1 MSRKKA
7 RVPTATIGVFA
18 VELDDAYQSVIWRGI
33 EYQANRLGL
42 GVISFLG
49 SRSDYPIV
57 SEASLNVAYNLAG
70 PQNVDGIILIS
81 SAIATLHDSVDLEEL
96 FAPWRGLPRVSVGI
110 KIPGMSSIT
119 VEEASEVSLITR
131 HLVEKHKRRTFAL
144 ITGPLGHFESVARRR
159 AVEDT
164 LGEYGLPLDKR
175 LIASGSFRQASG
187 RVAVERLLST
197 GVTFDAL
204 VCLNDRMAQGA
215 LKALASRG
223 IRVPEDVSLTGFDGS
238 EFSKY
243 ASPPLTTV
251 IQPLYE
257 MGLSAV
263 EALDNLV
270 RGGEEQHTVLTCTP
284 VIRESCGCMPSIGT
298 ASASASTDI
307 PAYASPQ
314 ETVAVEQLTA
324 LIRSG
329 EDDRFIGRL
338 NAALD
343 ETGRESGALDRWYE
357 YLSVV
362 ERRAHR
368 DDDGRT
374 GAAGGPGKRSL
385 PAVARVLIGEKMARY
400 QAARR
405 ITTEDTFAKLRL
417 ISSLLAGAFEL
428 SVMFSRLEEG
438 LSLFGIRT
446 GFLVTFEPERDPDPD
461 NRKARVLLAMDREG
475 FSVPPGGVS
484 FHTSEILP
492 GSFGDNWR
500 RSSWVLTPLVFENE
514 PLGYLLLPGGFES
527 PLLYDILQEQIA
539 SNLKGTLLL
548 EQVRTHE
555 RRLKDEVAAR
565 TQDLQQ
571 INEELSR
578 EVERRAE
585 LEQEVIDVS
594 NRTMERIGQDLHD
607 DLCQH
612 LSGITLYTSMV
623 RNSVAA
629 GEAIDVASLDHINGL
644 LTDSIVRVKQIARG
658 LVPTGLEARG
668 LAWKVESLVLEARR
682 SSDKRI
688 TFTAAEGFSV
698 ADTDAALQAY
708 RIIQEALAN
717 ALQHSGAQEI
727 VISLYPESVGERT
740 YMVAEVR
747 DNGRGIPKD
756 VISGGLGLRTMR
768 YRAGILKAELT
779 IEDAHPGT
787 RIRCHFPD
795 DQREE

>member
-1 MSRKKA
+1 MG
-7 RVPTATIGVFA
+7 ATVGVFA

-33 EYQANRLGL
+33 EYQAGWLGL
-42 GVISFLG
+42 GVLSFLG

-96 FAPWRGLPRVSVGI
+96 FAPWSGLPRVSVGI
-110 KIPGMSSIT
+110 RIPGMSSIT
-119 VEEASEVSLITR
+119 VEEVREVSLIIR
-131 HLVEKHKRRTFAL
+131 HLVKQHDRRRFAL
-144 ITGPLGHFESVARRR
+144 ITGPLGHFESVARKR

-164 LGEYGLPLDKR
+164 LKGYGLPLDER
-175 LIASGSFRQASG
+175 LVASGSFRQASG
-187 RVAVERLLST
+187 EEAVAQLLGT
-197 GVTFDAL
+197 GLDFDAL

-215 LKALASRG
+215 LKALTRRG

-263 EALDNLV
+263 DVLNRLFQ
-270 RGGEEQHTVLTCTP
+270 GGNDEHVVLSCTS
-284 VIRESCGCMPSIGT
+284 VIRESCGCVSGVGEVVPISDVPS
-298 ASASASTDI
+298 
-307 PAYASPQ
+307 YATPQ
-314 ETVAVEQLTA
+314 EEEAVDELSRQL
-324 LIRSG
+324 RSG
-329 EDDRFIGRL
+329 DADGFVSRL
-338 NAALD
+338 NVALD
-343 ETGRESGALDRWYE
+343 ATGRESGALDRWNE

-362 ERRAHR
+362 EIRA
-368 DDDGRT
+368 
-374 GAAGGPGKRSL
+374 GAAL
-385 PAVARVLIGEKMARY
+385 PMTARMVVGEKMARY

-405 ITTEDTFAKLRL
+405 ISTEDTFTKLRL

-428 SVMFSRLEEG
+428 SAMFSRLEEG
-438 LSLFGIRT
+438 LSLFGIST
-446 GFLVTFEPERDPDPD
+446 GFLVTFEAERVDSQESVERVARADQSDP
-461 NRKARVLLAMDREG
+461 RRARLLLAMDRNRYPIPSNG
-475 FSVPPGGVS
+475 IVFD
-484 FHTSEILP
+484 TMDILP
-492 GSFGDNWR
+492 SSFGNDWR
-500 RSSWVLTPLVFENE
+500 QTRWVLTPLVFENE

-527 PLLYDILQEQIA
+527 PLLYEILQEQIT

-555 RRLKDEVAAR
+555 RTLRDEVAAR
-565 TQDLQQ
+565 TRDLQQ

-578 EVERRAE
+578 EVRRRAE

-612 LSGITLYTSMV
+612 LSGITLLTSMV
-623 RNSVAA
+623 RNSVVA
-629 GEAIDVASLDHINGL
+629 GEETDVDSLDRINTL

-668 LAWKVESLVLEARR
+668 LVWKVESLVLEAKR
-682 SSDKRI
+682 STEKRLF
-688 TFTAAEGFSV
+688 FTADDGFCFTET
-698 ADTDAALQAY
+698 DTAVQAY

-717 ALQHSGAQEI
+717 ALQHSEANEI
-727 VISLYPESVGERT
+727 AISLYPEIAGGHSF
-740 YMVAEVR
+740 MVAEVR
-747 DNGRGIPKD
+747 DDGRGIAGHGPA
-756 VISGGLGLRTMR
+756 GGLGLRTMR
-768 YRAGILKAELT
+768 YRAGILKAELSIGKVSDDT
-779 IEDAHPGT
+779 GYPGT
-787 RIRCHFPD
+787 LVRCRIPVQQGEQKR
-795 DQREE
+795 